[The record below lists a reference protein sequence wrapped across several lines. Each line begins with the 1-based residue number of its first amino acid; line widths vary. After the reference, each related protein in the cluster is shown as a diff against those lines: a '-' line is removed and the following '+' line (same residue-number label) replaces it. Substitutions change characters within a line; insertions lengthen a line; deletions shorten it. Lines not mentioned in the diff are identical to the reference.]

1 MVMNT
6 LRLRSLAPIICVSL
20 VLGLVSTR
28 GHAQVLAKEVRAAK
42 NMDVRVMSPSAA
54 LSIAG
59 KTSAQLKSHVQAQ
72 APVVA
77 RAINVLKA
85 RVPGAVVTISPIT
98 GSVEVVRSSGTLT
111 NAAPGQSGFDIVR
124 SFLTENSA
132 LYGLSSGDLAQV
144 HFIGES
150 NSPGSGLRMVRVEQ
164 MVNGRP
170 VFQSE
175 TRVTMDRDG
184 RIVRTVGLLVPD
196 ASGSSV
202 ALSGLIP
209 AEKALVSAMSS
220 VGIVVD
226 EVQMSR
232 QKETGDGLKLELAVR
247 NDEAV
252 AGNVASQIVYF
263 PIAPGV
269 LVPAWSQ
276 VTFTSGT
283 GDWYTLVDARTGALL
298 WRKNIR
304 NNVSAHD
311 ARFRVFVQADGVT
324 PADNPA
330 PLSPTNAT
338 PGSNTQPPGIA
349 PTIVSMHTAMNP
361 IYSPNGWIDDCPAGG
376 CTANETQ
383 TIGNNVHAYL
393 DRVGGAGGPGSGG
406 NNDPDTAASSVLD
419 GNGKPMGNPDT
430 NSRNRDFLGTTPRDF
445 ETNFLPPPQGGDP
458 EVGQTATGNGLN
470 GTLPVD
476 QFRRG
481 VVTHLFYVVNWYHD
495 KLAALGF
502 DEAAGNFQQLN
513 FSGQGLQGDRVLA
526 EAQDNTSVDNANFST
541 PPDGT
546 SGRAQMY
553 RFTGPTIDRDGD
565 LDAEVLMHELT
576 HGTSNRIIGN
586 AAGLNWDVGA
596 GMGEGWSDFYAL
608 SLLNNT
614 NADNPNGKYA
624 SGGYA
629 TYKAF
634 GVTTYTDNYLYGI
647 RRFPYSTDNTV
658 NPLTWADV
666 DQVTNN
672 LSGGIA
678 GDPLGFNGGGALEVH
693 NVGEVWCL
701 TLWEV
706 RSRVIAANAGDVP
719 TGNQKMLQLVTDAL
733 KMTPISPSFVE
744 ARDALFDADCA
755 TNACANEQSIWDG
768 FADRGLGYN
777 AVAPLGFSLAP
788 NACSHMGIG
797 ESFSVPYLDVNTT
810 TIDDSGGNNNGAI
823 EPGEPIKLTVSL
835 KNPWRSSSKG
845 VGSATATLTSSTGG
859 VVIYDGSST
868 YPAIAAQGSA
878 SGDTFFFSAPAGV
891 ICGQSLKFTM
901 AVTSALGTH
910 AVDFVIRVGE
920 RTGTGAPITYTRT
933 PATPLVI
940 SVIDNTPPDTSPANF
955 PGVID
960 SQTIT
965 DDFEIADLNFRIDNI
980 QHTFTGDVTAMLR
993 GPNGYGNDFVSF
1005 IGALD
1010 DGGSGDNIINMVID
1024 DQAALP
1030 NDMLLAVPAQAPYT
1044 DDWLPAFNSPSL
1056 LTPPP
1061 VALGG
1066 TDPVGQLSRFNGFSS
1081 QGVWNIDVSDQFQ
1094 GDGGTLN
1101 AWSIIITPTNFVCAA
1116 FAPATTVSGTQT
1128 VSGTFSPGGT
1138 VTYTVTLTNNG
1149 SGNQAD
1155 NPGNEFNEVLP
1166 ASLTLVSA
1174 SSTSGAAVA
1183 TTGTNTVTWN
1193 GSLAPVGGTVTI
1205 TITATVNSGT
1215 GGQTVSAQG
1224 TINYDADVNGT
1235 NDATAMTDDP
1245 STGAPNDPTTFTV
1258 ALAELSIND
1267 VSVAEGNS
1275 GSAPATFTVT
1285 LSSPSGQTVT
1295 VSYATGNG
1303 TATTPFDYTAVSGTL
1318 TFAPGETSKPISVPI
1333 NGDTRFEGDET
1344 FFVNLTNPNNA
1355 TISDPQGQGTITND
1369 DAAPSPTP
1377 ASQALNLSTRMRT
1390 DIGSSVGIGG
1400 FTITGTV
1407 NKHVIIR
1414 AIGPSLTQFG
1424 FSPADVLADPTLE
1437 IHGPGAFGTITN
1449 NNWRDSQEA
1458 QIKVDGLPPTNDL
1471 ESAIDATLPPGAYT
1485 AIVSGNGN
1493 PTGICLVE
1501 VYDLDTAA
1509 NSKLANLSTRAFV
1522 GTGNNVVIAG
1532 FVLGNNQGNDRI
1544 VVRGLGPSLSSFG
1557 IANTLAD
1564 PTLELRDENGT
1575 LLLANNDWQ
1584 DNAAQAGEITSAGL
1598 APSNTKESAIAATLP
1613 PGLYTA
1619 ILAGLN
1625 SSTGVGTVEVYDRG
1639 P

>member
-1 MVMNT
+1 M
-6 LRLRSLAPIICVSL
+6 
-20 VLGLVSTR
+20 
-28 GHAQVLAKEVRAAK
+28 AQVLTKEARPAK
-42 NMDVRVMSPSAA
+42 NLDVRVMSRSVT
-54 LSIAG
+54 SSTAG
-59 KTSAQLKSHVQAQ
+59 KTSAQLQSDVHAQ
-72 APVVA
+72 ALA
-77 RAINVLKA
+77 TAKAINALKA
-85 RVPGAVVTISPIT
+85 RVPGAQVTVSPIT

-111 NAAPGQSGFDIVR
+111 DAAPGQSGFDIVR
-124 SFLTENSA
+124 SFLTTNSA
-132 LYGLSSGDLAQV
+132 LYGLSTGDLAQL

-150 NSPGSGLRMVRVEQ
+150 KSPGSGLRMVRVEQ

-184 RIVRTVGLLVPD
+184 RIVRTVGLMVRD
-196 ASGSSV
+196 ATGSSV
-202 ALSGLIP
+202 ALSGLIS
-209 AEKALVSAMSS
+209 AEKALVSAMAS

-226 EVQMSR
+226 EAKMSR
-232 QKETGDGLKLELAVR
+232 EKATGDGFNLELVVS

-252 AGNVASQIVYF
+252 AGNVRSQIVYF

-269 LVPAWSQ
+269 VVPAWSQ

-283 GDWYTLVDARTGALL
+283 GDWYTLVDARTGTLL

-304 NNVSAHD
+304 DNVSAHD

-330 PLSPTNAT
+330 PLSPTTAT

-349 PTIVSMHTAMNP
+349 PTIVSMHTAMDP
-361 IYSPNGWIDDCPAGG
+361 VYSPNGWIDDCPGG
-376 CTANETQ
+376 VCTANETQ
-383 TIGNNVHAYL
+383 TIGNNVHAYM
-393 DRVGGAGGPGSGG
+393 DAQGGAGAGG
-406 NNDPDTAASSVLD
+406 ANQPDTNAAFVLD
-419 GNGKPMGNPDT
+419 GNGKPIGNPDS

-445 ETNFLPPPQGGDP
+445 ETNFLPPPQGGNP
-458 EVGQTATGNGLN
+458 EAGQTATGNGNN
-470 GTLPVD
+470 GTLAVD

-495 KLAALGF
+495 QLAALGF
-502 DEAAGNFQQLN
+502 DEAAGNFQQTN
-513 FSGQGLQGDRVLA
+513 FSGTGLGNDRVLA
-526 EAQDNTSVDNANFST
+526 EAQDNTSVNNANFST
-541 PPDGT
+541 PPDGQ

-576 HGTSNRIIGN
+576 HGTSNRLIGN

-608 SLLNNT
+608 SLLNHT
-614 NADNPNGKYA
+614 NADDPNGKYA

-629 TYKAF
+629 TYKVF
-634 GVTTYTDNYLYGI
+634 GDVTYTDNYLYGI
-647 RRFPYSTDNTV
+647 RRFPYSTDNTI

-678 GDPLGFNGGGALEVH
+678 PDPEGFNGGGALEVH

-706 RSRVIAANAGDVP
+706 RSRVIAANGGDVP

-733 KMTPISPSFVE
+733 KMTPISPSFID
-744 ARDALFDADCA
+744 ARDALVDADCA

-777 AVAPLGFSLAP
+777 AVAPLGITLSN

-797 ESFSVPYLDVNTT
+797 ESFSVPFLDVNTI

-845 VGSATATLTSSTGG
+845 VGSATATLTSSTPG

-868 YPAIAAQGSA
+868 YPAIAAQGNA
-878 SGDTFFFSAPAGV
+878 NGDTFFFSAPGGAT
-891 ICGQSLKFTM
+891 CGQSLKFTV
-901 AVTSALGTH
+901 AVTSSLGTH
-910 AVDFVIRVGE
+910 AVDFVLRVGE
-920 RTGTGAPITYTRT
+920 RTGTAAPITYTRT

-980 QHTFTGDVTAMLR
+980 QHTFTGDITAMLR

-1005 IGALD
+1005 IGGALVN
-1010 DGGSGDNIINMVID
+1010 GGDGDNIINMVID
-1024 DQAALP
+1024 DQAAPPP
-1030 NDMLLAVPAQAPYT
+1030 NDQLLATTADAPYT
-1044 DDWLPAFNSPSL
+1044 RSWLPVFNSPTFAATS
-1056 LTPPP
+1056 
-1061 VALGG
+1061 LGG
-1066 TDPVGQLSRFNGFSS
+1066 PDPVGQLSRFNGLSTL
-1081 QGVWNIDVSDQFQ
+1081 GTWNIDVSDQFT

-1101 AWSIIITPTNFVCAA
+1101 AWSIIVTPANFLCTA
-1116 FAPATTVSGTQT
+1116 FAAATTVSGTQT

-1166 ASLTLVSA
+1166 PSLTLVGA

-1183 TTGTNTVTWN
+1183 TVGTNTITWN
-1193 GSLAPVGGTVTI
+1193 GQLAPLGGSVTI

-1215 GGQTVSAQG
+1215 GGQTISAQG
-1224 TINYDADVNGT
+1224 TISYDADGNGT
-1235 NDATAMTDDP
+1235 NEATSQTDDP
-1245 STGAPNDPTTFTV
+1245 SQPGASDPTSFTV
-1258 ALAELSIND
+1258 AQPNLSIDD
-1267 VSVAEGNS
+1267 VSIPEGNG
-1275 GSAPATFTVT
+1275 GSSSADFTVT
-1285 LSSPSGQTVT
+1285 LSSPSSQTVT
-1295 VSYATGNG
+1295 VDFATGNG
-1303 TATTPFDYTAVSGTL
+1303 TATAPVDYTAVSGTL
-1318 TFAPGETSKPISVPI
+1318 TFAPGQTTRTVSVPV
-1333 NGDTRFEGDET
+1333 NGDTDFEGNET
-1344 FFVNLTNPNNA
+1344 FFVNLTNANNA
-1355 TISDPQGQGTITND
+1355 VVSDGQGQGTITND
-1369 DAAPSPTP
+1369 DAAPTPTP
-1377 ASQALNLSTRMRT
+1377 AAQTLNLSTRMRT
-1390 DIGSSVGIGG
+1390 DTGNNVGIGG
-1400 FTITGTV
+1400 FTITGAV
-1407 NKHVIIR
+1407 PKHVIIR
-1414 AIGPSLTQFG
+1414 AIGPSLTKFG
-1424 FSPADVLADPTLE
+1424 FSAPEVLADPILE
-1437 IHGPGAFGTITN
+1437 VHGPGAFGTITN
-1449 NNWRDSQEA
+1449 NNWRDSQETL
-1458 QIKVDGLPPTNDL
+1458 IKADGLAPTNDL
-1471 ESAIDATLPPGAYT
+1471 ESAIDANLPPGAYT
-1485 AIVSGNGN
+1485 AIVRGNGS
-1493 PTGICLVE
+1493 PAGVCLFE
-1501 VYDLDTAA
+1501 VYDLDSAA
-1509 NSKLANLSTRAFV
+1509 TSKVANLSTRAFV
-1522 GTGNNVVIAG
+1522 GNTNDVVIAG
-1532 FVLGNNQGNDRI
+1532 FVLGNNAGNDR
-1544 VVRGLGPSLSSFG
+1544 VVIRGLGPSLSSFG
-1557 IANTLAD
+1557 IANTLGD
-1564 PTLELRDENGT
+1564 PTLELRDENGV
-1575 LLLANNDWQ
+1575 LHLADNDWQ
-1584 DNAAQAGEITSAGL
+1584 DNPAQAADITAAGL
-1598 APSNTKESAIAATLP
+1598 APTNTKEAAIAATLP

-1625 SSTGVGTVEVYDRG
+1625 NGSGVGIVEVYDLG
-1639 P
+1639 Q

>member
-1 MVMNT
+1 M
-6 LRLRSLAPIICVSL
+6 
-20 VLGLVSTR
+20 LGLVSTR
-28 GHAQVLAKEVRAAK
+28 GVAQVLAKDGRAPK

-54 LSIAG
+54 LGAAG
-59 KTSAQLKSHVQAQ
+59 KTSPQVKSQVQAQ
-72 APVVA
+72 ALVA
-77 RAINVLKA
+77 KKAIDALKA
-85 RVPGAVVTISPIT
+85 RIPGAVVTISPIT

-111 NAAPGQSGFDIVR
+111 DAAPGQSGFDIVR
-124 SFLTENSA
+124 SFLTANSA
-132 LYGLSSGDLAQV
+132 LYGLSSGDLAQL

-184 RIVRTVGLLVPD
+184 RIVRTVGLMVRD
-196 ASGSSV
+196 ATGSSV

-226 EVQMSR
+226 EAKMSR
-232 QKETGDGLKLELAVR
+232 EKATGDGTMLELVVR

-252 AGNVASQIVYF
+252 AGNVPSQIVYF
-263 PIAPGV
+263 PVAPGV

-276 VTFTSGT
+276 VTFTSGS

-311 ARFRVFVQADGVT
+311 ARFRVYVQADGVT

-349 PTIVSMHTAMNP
+349 PTIVSMHTAMDP
-361 IYSPNGWIDDCPAGG
+361 VYSPNGWIDDCPAGV

-393 DRVGGAGGPGSGG
+393 DRVGGAGAGG
-406 NNDPDTAASSVLD
+406 NNQPDTDATSVLD
-419 GNGKPMGNPDT
+419 GNGKPMGNPDS
-430 NSRNRDFLGTTPRDF
+430 NSRNRDFLGTAPRDF
-445 ETNFLPPPQGGDP
+445 ETNFLPPPQAGNP
-458 EVGQTATGNGLN
+458 EAGQTATGNGNN
-470 GTLPVD
+470 GTLAVD

-502 DEAAGNFQQLN
+502 DEAAGNFQQTN
-513 FSGQGLQGDRVLA
+513 FSAAGLGNDRVLA

-541 PPDGT
+541 PPDGQ

-614 NADNPNGKYA
+614 NADDPNGKYA

-634 GVTTYTDNYLYGI
+634 GETTYTDNYLYGI

-693 NVGEVWCL
+693 SVGEIWCL

-733 KMTPISPSFVE
+733 KMTPISPSFVD

-755 TNACANEQSIWDG
+755 TNACVNEQSIWGG

-777 AVAPLGFSLAP
+777 AVAPLGISLSM

-797 ESFSVPYLDVNTT
+797 ESFSVPYLDVNAVTV
-810 TIDDSGGNNNGAI
+810 DDSGGNNNGAI
-823 EPGEPIKLTVSL
+823 EPGEPIKLTVNL
-835 KNPWRSSSKG
+835 KNPWRSASKG
-845 VGSATATLTSSTGG
+845 VASATATLTSPTAGLT
-859 VVIYDGSST
+859 IYDGSST
-868 YPAIAAQGSA
+868 YPAIPAQGSA
-878 SGDTFFFSAPAGV
+878 SGDTFFFVANGV
-891 ICGQSLKFTM
+891 TCGQSLKFT
-901 AVTSALGTH
+901 VTTTSALGTH
-910 AVDFVIRVGE
+910 AVDFVLRVGAA
-920 RTGTGAPITYTRT
+920 TGNASPVTYTRT
-933 PATPLVI
+933 PAAPIVITASTP
-940 SVIDNTPPDTSPANF
+940 TAPANF
-955 PGVID
+955 RGVID
-960 SQTIT
+960 AQTIT
-965 DDFEIADLNFRIDNI
+965 DDFQIADLNFRIDSI
-980 QHTFTGDVTAMLR
+980 THTFPGDLTAMLR
-993 GPNGYGNDFVSF
+993 GPNGYGNDFVTF
-1005 IGALD
+1005 LGGAVS
-1010 DGGSGDNIINMVID
+1010 GGGDGDNILNMVID
-1024 DQAALP
+1024 DQAAPP
-1030 NDMLLAVPAQAPYT
+1030 NDLLLATNAQAPYT
-1044 DDWLPAFNSPSL
+1044 DDWIAAFNSP
-1056 LTPPP
+1056 TF
-1061 VALGG
+1061 ALPINFGEN
-1066 TDPVGQLSRFNGFSS
+1066 DPVGQLSRFNGLSS
-1081 QGVWNIDVSDQFQ
+1081 QGVWNIDVSDQFN

-1101 AWSIIITPTNFVCAA
+1101 AWSIIITPTSFVCAA
-1116 FAPATTVSGTQT
+1116 FAPTSTVSGTQS
-1128 VSGTFSPGGT
+1128 VSGTFAPGDT

-1193 GSLAPVGGTVTI
+1193 GSLDPLGGTVTI
-1205 TITATVNSGT
+1205 TITATINSGT
-1215 GGQTVSAQG
+1215 AGQTVSAQG
-1224 TINYDADVNGT
+1224 SINYDADSNGT
-1235 NDATAMTDDP
+1235 NEASAQTDDP
-1245 STGAPNDPTTFTV
+1245 SKPGASDSTTFTV
-1258 ALAELSIND
+1258 AQSSLSIDD
-1267 VSVAEGNS
+1267 VTIPEGNG
-1275 GSAPATFTVT
+1275 GSSSANFTVT
-1285 LSSPSGQTVT
+1285 LSPSSSQTVT
-1295 VSYATGNG
+1295 VDFATGNG
-1303 TATTPFDYTAVSGTL
+1303 TATAPFDYTAVNGTL
-1318 TFAPGETSKPISVPI
+1318 TFAPGQTTRTISVPV
-1333 NGDTRFEGDET
+1333 NGDTDFESDET
-1344 FFVNLTNPNNA
+1344 FFVNLTNANNA
-1355 TISDPQGQGTITND
+1355 TVSDGQGQGTITND
-1369 DAAPSPTP
+1369 DAAPTPTP
-1377 ASQALNLSTRMRT
+1377 AAQTLNLSTRMRT
-1390 DIGSSVGIGG
+1390 DTGNNVGIGG
-1400 FTITGTV
+1400 FTITGAV
-1407 NKHVIIR
+1407 PKHVIIR
-1414 AIGPSLTQFG
+1414 AIGPSLTKFG
-1424 FSPADVLADPTLE
+1424 FNAAEVLADPTLE
-1437 IHGPGAFGTITN
+1437 VHGPGAFGIITN
-1449 NNWRDSQEA
+1449 NNWRDSQET
-1458 QIKVDGLPPTNDL
+1458 QIKADGLAPTNDL
-1471 ESAIDATLPPGAYT
+1471 ESAIDATLSPGAYT
-1485 AIVSGNGN
+1485 AIVSGNGS
-1493 PTGICLVE
+1493 PAGICLFE
-1501 VYDLDTAA
+1501 VYDLDSAA
-1509 NSKLANLSTRAFV
+1509 TSKLANLSTRAFV
-1522 GTGNNVVIAG
+1522 GNSNNVVIAG
-1532 FVLGNNQGNDRI
+1532 FVLGNNAGNDRV

-1557 IANTLAD
+1557 IANALGD
-1564 PTLELRDENGT
+1564 PTLELRNENGV
-1575 LLLANNDWQ
+1575 LLLADNDWQ
-1584 DNAAQAGEITSAGL
+1584 DNPAQAAEITAAGL
-1598 APSNTKESAIAATLP
+1598 APSNTKEAAIAATLP